1 VGHAN
6 LVVFFKP
13 CRPLP
18 LFAYCTHAVQLGLLS
33 TANTLCFIVFVGI
46 ASYTV
51 GHVGPLVQV
60 PRRAL
65 S

>member
-1 VGHAN
+1 MGHAN

-33 TANTLCFIVFVGI
+33 TANTLCFIVFVVLCLCI
-46 ASYTV
+46 IS
-51 GHVGPLVQV
+51 LVV
-60 PRRAL
+60 FVSFVL
-65 S
+65 FVF